1 MKWFIGFL
9 LCCVSLNATSAN
21 LKSVSLNLQKGERA
35 RTIGLFEK
43 AISECKEGIVSLKG
57 EYFSEDVI
65 DDTGLKIA
73 LAEAKYREK
82 DLKTTAILYCRMLET
97 RIEMYKRKLE
107 KLKSRHSD
115 NVLTGQSTE
124 HRQ

>member
-9 LCCVSLNATSAN
+9 LSAVLLNATGADLKTITLN
-21 LKSVSLNLQKGERA
+21 LKKGESA
-35 RTIGLFEK
+35 RTAGAFEN
-43 AISECKEGIVSLKG
+43 AVSECKGGITKLAG

-82 DLKTTAILYCRMLET
+82 DLKTSAVLYCRMLES
-97 RIEMYKRKLE
+97 RIEMYKWKLE
-107 KLKSRHSD
+107 KMRSRAID
-115 NVLTGQSTE
+115 KALRGQSTE
-124 HRQ
+124 NRQ